1 MRSLQATIAT
11 LRKLYPLIEPFD
23 TGYLDV
29 GNGHSLYFEQCG
41 QPAGKPAVF
50 LHGGPG
56 AGSGVNARRFFDP
69 QRYRIIVF
77 DQRGAGRSKP
87 AASLEA
93 NTTQHLVADIELLRE
108 QLNIDQWLVFGGS
121 WGSTL
126 ALSYAQTHPARVSE
140 LVLRGI
146 FLLRKHEIDWFYQE
160 GASRL
165 FPDRW
170 QEFLSPIPESERS
183 NLLQA
188 YHRRLNGADD
198 EIRLAAAR
206 AWSVWEGATS
216 TLLPNEQL
224 LSSFGANK
232 FAVALALIE
241 THYFI
246 NGGFFENENR
256 LLDEIDTIRHIPAVI
271 VQGRYDVVCPMQSA
285 WELAAAWPEADF
297 RVIPGA
303 GHSAYEP
310 DIAAALVAATDAF
323 AGGRARQ

>member
-1 MRSLQATIAT
+1 MSAVRATIEN

-23 TGYLDV
+23 SGYLDV
-29 GNGHSLYFEQCG
+29 GDGHRLYYEQCG
-41 QPAGKPAVF
+41 QSAGKPAVF

-87 AASLEA
+87 RASLEA
-93 NTTQHLVADIELLRE
+93 NTTQHLVGDIELLRE
-108 QLNIDQWLVFGGS
+108 HLEIDRWLVFGGS

-126 ALSYAQTHPARVSE
+126 ALSYAQAHSQRVSE

-146 FLLRKHEIDWFYQE
+146 FLLRGREIEWFYQE

-170 QEFLSPIPESERS
+170 QDFLSPIPEDERGD
-183 NLLQA
+183 LLHA
-188 YHRRLNGADD
+188 YHRRLNDVD
-198 EIRLAAAR
+198 QQVRLEAAR

-216 TLLPNEQL
+216 ALLPNEGL
-224 LSSFGANK
+224 VST
-232 FAVALALIE
+232 FAADEFALALARIE
-241 THYFI
+241 THYFV
-246 NGGFFENENR
+246 NGGFFADENE
-256 LLDEIDTIRHIPAVI
+256 LLEGIDAIRDIPAVI
-271 VQGRYDVVCPMQSA
+271 VQGRYDVVCPMVSA
-285 WELAAAWPEADF
+285 WELSRAWPEADL
-297 RVIPGA
+297 RIIPAA

-310 DIAAALVAATDAF
+310 DIASALIVATDAF
-323 AGGRARQ
+323 ARGDSQ

>member
-1 MRSLQATIAT
+1 

-29 GNGHSLYFEQCG
+29 GDGHSLYYEQCG
-41 QPAGKPAVF
+41 QPDGKPAVF

-69 QRYRIIVF
+69 ERYRIVVF
-77 DQRGAGRSKP
+77 DQRGAGRSRP
-87 AASLEA
+87 TASLEA
-93 NTTQHLVADIELLRE
+93 NTTAHLIADIETLRARLGIE
-108 QLNIDQWLVFGGS
+108 KWLVFGGS

-126 ALSYAQTHPARVSE
+126 ALSYAQAHPAHVSE

-146 FLLRKHEIDWFYQE
+146 FLLRRAEIDWFYQA

-170 QEFLSPIPESERS
+170 QDFLKPIPEAERG

-188 YHRRLNGADD
+188 YHERLNAAD
-198 EIRLAAAR
+198 ETVQLEAAR

-216 TLLPNEQL
+216 TLLPNEQI
-224 LSSFGANK
+224 LSSFGTDK
-232 FAVALALIE
+232 FALALARIE
-241 THYFI
+241 THFFV
-246 NGGFFENENR
+246 NGGFFDNENA
-256 LLDEIDTIRHIPAVI
+256 LLDGIGTIRHIPAVI

-297 RVIPGA
+297 KVIPSA

-323 AGGRARQ
+323 ARARN